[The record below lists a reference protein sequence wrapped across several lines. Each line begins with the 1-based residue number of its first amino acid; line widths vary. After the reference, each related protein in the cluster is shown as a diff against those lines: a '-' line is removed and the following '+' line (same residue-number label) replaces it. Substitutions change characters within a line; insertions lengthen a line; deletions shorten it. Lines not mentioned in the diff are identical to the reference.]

1 MRRGATREK
10 GLVGVRGLCHARRD
24 REVCGPCAVLR
35 PPWALRLRP
44 EAQTVWREYERLWS
58 EEQWVNRRS
67 YAHLASV
74 TGVSL
79 CQAGIV

>member
-1 MRRGATREK
+1 M
-10 GLVGVRGLCHARRD
+10 
-24 REVCGPCAVLR
+24 
-35 PPWALRLRP
+35 WALPGAASALGSQA

-74 TGVSL
+74 TGTSGWDSLTEGVLDVSL
-79 CQAGIV
+79 ILYV